1 MPATLPS
8 GRQASALR
16 KSMNWNLKVSLLDI
30 LGLEKPE
37 DKEGWQEC
45 WEAMASALAE
55 RGVTREMA
63 SDALSYLV
71 KYKGRSK
78 VTTVEAKLGIKLGG
92 GSSAKSSPKSAPKAA
107 TVVPVSAKAVAIVQE
122 RLALGQIGMEAYQ
135 LLMTALGASVPT
147 AAPETA
153 PEAEEE
159 DGGEVIPFS
168 PDAAELDGTDVPF

>member
-1 MPATLPS
+1 MSVNAPS

-16 KSMNWNLKVSLLDI
+16 KSLNWNLNVNLLDV

-37 DKEGWQEC
+37 DKEGWAQC
-45 WEAMASALAE
+45 WEAMASGLGE
-55 RGVTREMA
+55 LGVTREMA
-63 SDALSYLV
+63 SDAIGSLV
-71 KYKGRSK
+71 SK
-78 VTTVEAKLGIKLGG
+78 RKNALMSTVEDKLGIKLGG
-92 GSSAKSSPKSAPKAA
+92 SSAKAA
-107 TVVPVSAKAVAIVQE
+107 TPAPTPVPVPVSAKAVAIVQE
-122 RLALGQIGMEAYQ
+122 RLALGTIDMEEYT

-168 PDAAELDGTDVPF
+168 PDEAELDGTDVPF